1 MEDELDMENQL
12 EMELAAEQEEL
23 LEVEE
28 EEEEDKEMEVGLKEI
43 DEEKKQKSDNEI
55 KEGLFGARP
64 GLSKVRSLP
73 ANFTYNPPIEK
84 EKITEGNL
92 YPILIFHSKIIH
104 LTLNLLVFFVLSFYR
119 CLCIVIG

>member
-28 EEEEDKEMEVGLKEI
+28 EDEEKEAESIKEQ
-43 DEEKKQKSDNEI
+43 EEKKQKSDDESRQD
-55 KEGLFGARP
+55 GFFGARP

-73 ANFTYNPPIEK
+73 ANFTYNPPVERDRF
-84 EKITEGNL
+84 TEGKQKTRQNCL
-92 YPILIFHSKIIH
+92 YKEDPFMKCLK
-104 LTLNLLVFFVLSFYR
+104 LTISNE
-119 CLCIVIG
+119 I